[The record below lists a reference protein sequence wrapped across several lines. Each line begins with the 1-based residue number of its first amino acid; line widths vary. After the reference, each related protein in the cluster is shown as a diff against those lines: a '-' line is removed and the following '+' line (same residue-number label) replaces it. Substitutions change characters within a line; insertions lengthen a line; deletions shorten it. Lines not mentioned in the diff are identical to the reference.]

1 MIAQTA
7 RIIYRETNRFENVGH
22 GTVGGWFLGDAG
34 WLISDGI
41 IGHSDLT
48 AGSIMQDIL
57 SNRNSQFARIAK
69 NLPGAVAYDNYRPL
83 NIPGRYDGAVLS
95 EVVLDLFPHV
105 SSNQWEEW
113 FDAGYITKEGCP
125 VSHEYLVRGGEQLMH
140 LFPDTVEP
148 DVNANIRLIWED
160 SSLIGLIKPAPLP
173 SHPSGRFN
181 RNTLTYLLEQV
192 YGSGVI
198 RLVHRLDANTSG
210 VMLLAKSADVAT
222 ELRMQFESGQ
232 VVKTYIARVI
242 GHPSAQKF
250 VGDSPIGRHRFQ
262 AGSRGVSEKGV
273 AALTEFHVLKK
284 LDDGTSLIQAEPKT
298 GRTNQIRI
306 HLWDAGYPILG
317 DPTYLAGHR
326 TDSRQTLDT
335 DDVAMCLHAKSLEF
349 VHPETSEVIRF
360 ESDMPQWDL
369 S

>member
-1 MIAQTA
+1 
-7 RIIYRETNRFENVGH
+7 
-22 GTVGGWFLGDAG
+22 
-34 WLISDGI
+34 
-41 IGHSDLT
+41 
-48 AGSIMQDIL
+48 
-57 SNRNSQFARIAK
+57 
-69 NLPGAVAYDNYRPL
+69 
-83 NIPGRYDGAVLS
+83 
-95 EVVLDLFPHV
+95 
-105 SSNQWEEW
+105 
-113 FDAGYITKEGCP
+113 
-125 VSHEYLVRGGEQLMH
+125 MH

-210 VMLLAKSADVAT
+210 VMLLAKNADIAT

-273 AALTEFHVLKK
+273 AALTEFRVLKK
-284 LDDGTSLIQAEPKT
+284 LDDGTSLIHCLLYTSPSP
-298 GRTNQIRI
+298 R
-306 HLWDAGYPILG
+306 
-317 DPTYLAGHR
+317 
-326 TDSRQTLDT
+326 DS
-335 DDVAMCLHAKSLEF
+335 
-349 VHPETSEVIRF
+349 
-360 ESDMPQWDL
+360 
-369 S
+369 